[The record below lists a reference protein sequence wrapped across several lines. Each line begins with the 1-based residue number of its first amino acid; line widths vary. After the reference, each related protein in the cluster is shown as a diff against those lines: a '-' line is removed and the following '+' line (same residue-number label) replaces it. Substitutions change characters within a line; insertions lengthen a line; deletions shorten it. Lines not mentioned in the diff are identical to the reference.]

1 MLPLVCHEEFRSV
14 CMASYAW
21 RLKLVSIL
29 LSFYLLCLIGSIVV
43 LGYSPSL
50 AAALFI
56 CLTLAMQVN
65 LDRCVYGSA
74 SHVMDRTRFFA
85 WLLGNDTFLRAG
97 IVCATMLF
105 SLAAMQLLFQSRTG
119 GFDPLFEHFGG
130 LYRSIEAGEIWRLV
144 TTSLMHASPVHFLS
158 NAALLMVVAPFVFVF
173 ARWLAALAFLAG
185 CVGGNLLQWQLAP
198 QGDGLVG
205 SSGGVFA
212 LYGAALAISI
222 LGRRQ
227 FPAGLAV
234 QVAVLSTVSLV
245 AASAF
250 GSSVAHVTHGAG
262 FVLGM
267 ALTFLVHGARAHR

>member
-1 MLPLVCHEEFRSV
+1 MLPLVCHEEFRSA

-29 LSFYLLCLIGSIVV
+29 LCFYLLCFIGSIVV

-50 AAALFI
+50 AAALFV

-85 WLLGNDTFLRAG
+85 WLLGNNTFLRAG

-105 SLAAMQLLFQSRTG
+105 ALAAMQLLFQSRTG

-185 CVGGNLLQWQLAP
+185 
-198 QGDGLVG
+198 
-205 SSGGVFA
+205 
-212 LYGAALAISI
+212 
-222 LGRRQ
+222 
-227 FPAGLAV
+227 
-234 QVAVLSTVSLV
+234 
-245 AASAF
+245 
-250 GSSVAHVTHGAG
+250 
-262 FVLGM
+262 
-267 ALTFLVHGARAHR
+267 